1 MKYDVI
7 NFGCRLNAY
16 ESEVIRKQLESAG
29 GAENSGQSGTTDQS
43 VIVFNSCAVTAEAE
57 RQLQQAIRKARRADP
72 NAKIIVTGCAAQI
85 DPAKYGAMAEVDRVL
100 GNIEKL
106 QADSYQFDPLA
117 DREAKVRV
125 ADIMAVRDMAPHLIA
140 GFGSR
145 SRAFIEVQQGCDH
158 RCSFCI
164 IPFGRGNSRSV
175 PVGAVI
181 EQIRRLVANG
191 CAEVVLTGVDLT
203 SWGADLPGKPR
214 LGELV
219 KRILR
224 LVPDLPR
231 LRLSSLDPSEFD
243 DDLWDAIAK
252 EERLMPHLHL
262 SIQSGSDIILKR
274 MKRRHLAHQ
283 ALAVVER
290 ARQLRPEMVFGADFI
305 AGFPTESEEDFAAS
319 MNLARQ
325 ARLTFLHV
333 FPYSIRSGTVAERM
347 PQISKSIITERAK
360 RFRSLGDE
368 LLQNY
373 FISRIGQTE
382 TIVLEE
388 NIGDEFTGHTEY
400 FAPIKITAP
409 FRHNY
414 SSKHIVQARVTEY
427 SAKSLHATLLLQTET
442 NPL

>member
-1 MKYDVI
+1 MNFEVI

-16 ESEVIRKQLESAG
+16 ESEVIRKQLE
-29 GAENSGQSGTTDQS
+29 GAEASEEK

-57 RQLQQAIRKARRADP
+57 RQLQQAIRKARRHDP
-72 NAKIIVTGCAAQI
+72 TVKIIVTGCAAQI
-85 DPAKYGAMAEVDRVL
+85 DPSKYGGMAEVDRVL
-100 GNIEKL
+100 GNVEKL
-106 QADSYQFDPLA
+106 QAESYRFDPLQA
-117 DREAKVRV
+117 NEPRVRV
-125 ADIMAVRDMAPHLIA
+125 ADIMAVRELAPHLIA

-181 EQIRRLVANG
+181 EQINQLVATG

-203 SWGADLPGKPR
+203 SWGADLPGQPR

-243 DDLWDAIAK
+243 DDLWQVIAA
-252 EERLMPHLHL
+252 EPRLMPHLHL

-283 ALAVVER
+283 ALEVVER
-290 ARQLRPEMVFGADFI
+290 ARQLRPDMVFGADFI
-305 AGFPTESEEDFAAS
+305 AGFPTESEDDFAAS
-319 MNLARQ
+319 MDLARQ
-325 ARLTFLHV
+325 SRLTFLHV

-347 PQISKSIITERAK
+347 PQLSKSIISQRAK

-368 LLQNY
+368 LRQNY
-373 FISRIGQTE
+373 FNSRIGQTE

-388 NIGDEFTGHTEY
+388 RIGDEFTGHTEY
-400 FAPIKITAP
+400 FAPIKISSALN
-409 FRHNY
+409 HNY
-414 SSKHIVQARVTEY
+414 GSKDIVQARVTAA
-427 SAKSLHATLLLQTET
+427 SATMLHATLVLQSE
-442 NPL
+442 NQSHG